1 MRILWVDSAKG
12 IAIFL
17 VVWGHMTYFLP
28 NEIRTIIYSFHM
40 PLFFFLSG
48 LFLKKENSIKLLV
61 RKRFSS
67 LLKPYF
73 LYAILLLLVEYFFY
87 LYYPPF
93 YAPVSLKG
101 MLTATFTNLWF
112 LPSLFFSLI
121 ISFLILSI
129 KKTSLKILIG
139 LLCVIL
145 GIVNNIVFKQVFP
158 HTFILPVLPCR
169 IDVSLLSIP
178 FVFMG
183 CYFNEIKQ
191 KVKINIVFLVLS
203 FLILVFLNFLL
214 THKSI
219 DMYACDYSNF
229 LLFYITAVLGIFL
242 MHEISLF
249 LKNSV
254 LLSYLGKNS
263 LHIYALH
270 KIFILPVQI
279 LLIKIFNIH
288 TDNFFLSFL
297 AAILAIFLC
306 VLFKSLAQKKN
317 FKIKSDVASK

>member
-12 IAIFL
+12 MAIFF
-17 VVWGHMTYFLP
+17 VVWGHITYFLP
-28 NEIRTIIYSFHM
+28 NEIRVIIYSFHM

-48 LFLKKENSIKLLV
+48 LFLTKENSFMQLV
-61 RKRFSS
+61 KKRINS

-93 YAPVSLKG
+93 YVPISLKG
-101 MLTATFTNLWF
+101 ILTATFTSLWF

-129 KKTSLKILIG
+129 KKTSFKFLIV

-183 CYFNEIKQ
+183 CYFNKIKQ
-191 KVKINIVFLVLS
+191 KIKINIVFLVPS
-203 FLILVFLNFLL
+203 FLIFVFFEFFL
-214 THKSI
+214 THRSI

-229 LLFYITAVLGIFL
+229 LLFYITAALGIFL
-242 MHEISLF
+242 IHDISLF
-249 LKNSV
+249 LNTSI
-254 LLSYLGKNS
+254 LLNYLGKNS

-270 KIFILPVQI
+270 KIFIHPVQI
-279 LLIKIFNIH
+279 LLIRIFNIH
-288 TDNFFLSFL
+288 TDNFLLSFL
-297 AAILAIFLC
+297 ATILVIFLC
-306 VLFKSLAQKKN
+306 ILFKSIAQKIN
-317 FKIKSDVASK
+317 FKIKSYVPSK